1 MEEAMSQIDL
11 RLIRA
16 AVTVAE
22 ELSFSRAAVKLH
34 VSQPALTKQI
44 QDLEATL
51 GVPLFIRDRQ
61 RVHMTDA
68 GRAFVEESKLALI
81 HQERAVAVA
90 RSTAKGVETILN
102 LGQSPFVDPF
112 LSSIVTSVHLPL
124 FPELRINVSCDY
136 APELLRR
143 VASGELEIALLT
155 AGPELPQ
162 LTQVE
167 VAISPLYVLIS
178 ETSALTVKR
187 TLGLQDLDEIP
198 WILFAR
204 QVHPTLYDAIH
215 ERAMSLGIVATERH
229 HVISAELA
237 AQLVFRTG
245 GAAILNKHGAW
256 RMAMDGLTMR
266 PLDEPEIV
274 MRTVLAVRN
283 DASRLVSELV
293 RATVRKLKS
302 LSAPSQGTLPLT
314 V

>member
-1 MEEAMSQIDL
+1 
-11 RLIRA
+11 
-16 AVTVAE
+16 
-22 ELSFSRAAVKLH
+22 
-34 VSQPALTKQI
+34 
-44 QDLEATL
+44 
-51 GVPLFIRDRQ
+51 
-61 RVHMTDA
+61 MTDA

-81 HQERAVAVA
+81 HQERAVEIA
-90 RSTAKGVETILN
+90 RSVAKGAEAVLN

-112 LSSIVTSVHLPL
+112 LTSIVTSVHLPL
-124 FPELRINVSCDY
+124 FPELRINISSDY
-136 APELLRR
+136 GAELMRR

-162 LTQVE
+162 LAQVE
-167 VAISPLYVLIS
+167 VATSPLYVLIS
-178 ETSALTVKR
+178 ETSPLAVQR
-187 TLGLQDLDEIP
+187 TLRLRDLDEIP

-204 QVHPTLYDAIH
+204 QVHPMLYDAIH
-215 ERAMSLGIVATERH
+215 ERAISLGIAATERH
-229 HVISAELA
+229 HVTSAEQA

-256 RMAMDGLTMR
+256 RVAMDGLTMR

-293 RATVRKLKS
+293 RATVRKLTR

>member
-1 MEEAMSQIDL
+1 MSQIDL

-22 ELSFSRAAVKLH
+22 ELSFSRAALKLH
-34 VSQPALTKQI
+34 LSQPALTKQI

-51 GVPLFIRDRQ
+51 RVPLFIRDRQ

-81 HQERAVAVA
+81 HQERAVEVA
-90 RSTAKGVETILN
+90 RSVAKGAEAVLN

-112 LSSIVTSVHLPL
+112 LTSIVTSVHLPL
-124 FPELRINVSCDY
+124 FPELRINISSDY
-136 APELLRR
+136 GAELMRR

-167 VAISPLYVLIS
+167 VATSPLYVLIS
-178 ETSALTVKR
+178 ETSPLAVQR
-187 TLGLQDLDEIP
+187 TLRLRDLDELP

-204 QVHPTLYDAIH
+204 QVLPMLYDAIH
-215 ERAMSLGIVATERH
+215 ERAISLGIAATERH
-229 HVISAELA
+229 HVTSAEQA

-256 RMAMDGLTMR
+256 RVAMDGLTMR
-266 PLDEPEIV
+266 PLDEPELV

-293 RATVRKLKS
+293 RATVRKLTR

>member
-1 MEEAMSQIDL
+1 MSQIDL

-16 AVTVAE
+16 AITVAE
-22 ELSFSRAAVKLH
+22 ELSFSRAASKLH
-34 VSQPALTKQI
+34 ISQPALTKQI
-44 QDLEATL
+44 QDLEAIL
-51 GVPLFIRDRQ
+51 RVPLFSRDRQ

-81 HQERAVAVA
+81 HQERAVEVA
-90 RSTAKGVETILN
+90 RSAAKDAEAVLN

-112 LSSIVTSVHLPL
+112 LTSIVTSVHLPL
-124 FPELRINVSCDY
+124 FPELRINISSDY
-136 APELLRR
+136 GSELIRR

-167 VAISPLYVLIS
+167 VATSPLYVLIS
-178 ETSALTVKR
+178 ETSPLAVEQ
-187 TLGLQDLDEIP
+187 TLRLRDFDEIP

-204 QVHPTLYDAIH
+204 QVHPMLYDAIH
-215 ERAMSLGIVATERH
+215 ERAISLGIAATERH
-229 HVISAELA
+229 HVISAEQA

-256 RMAMDGLTMR
+256 RVAMDGLTMR

-293 RATVRKLKS
+293 RATVGKLKR

-314 V
+314 A